1 MSLFYDAELFFVRQ
15 LLKRHHIPVQAVSTA
30 TTDLS
35 EIDTIGITKL
45 FGITDESK
53 TLRDYFPNL
62 EEKTIYRVKNF
73 LFFTYI
79 YLLLPD
85 TENETVLFIGPY
97 TTRDITPQ
105 MILELGENMALG
117 PRAIKQLEF
126 SLSQVPVLSGE
137 NYLNTLLDTLGEFI
151 WGEDNYRLVDISRD
165 EKTEKHLFTLKGDT
179 NPEDTAV
186 KMKIMEQRY
195 NYENELIDAVAHGRH
210 HKAEI
215 LLPNFSQ
222 LAFERRLTDQLRN
235 IKNYCIITNTLL
247 RKAAEKG
254 GVHPIYID
262 SLSSEY
268 AKKIELLPS
277 ISAATK
283 FMGEMFEGYCTLV
296 RRKSMRH
303 YSPLVEKAIAC
314 IDADL
319 TADLTLKSI
328 ARMNGVSESY
338 FSTLFKKE
346 TGQSFIQYVTEKRI
360 DLAKNLLRTTNL
372 QIQTVAQ
379 HCGIYDVHYFSK
391 MFKARTGKTPKEY
404 RESAI

>member
-1 MSLFYDAELFFVRQ
+1 MFYDAELFFMRQ
-15 LLKRHHIPVQAVSTA
+15 LLKRHHIPVQVVSANTENLA
-30 TTDLS
+30 
-35 EIDTIGITKL
+35 EIDTIGIMSLLGINAENKSFRDL
-45 FGITDESK
+45 FPD
-53 TLRDYFPNL
+53 L
-62 EEKTIYRVKNF
+62 EPKTIYRVRNF
-73 LFFTYI
+73 FFCTYI

-85 TENETVLFIGPY
+85 TKEPSVLFIGPY
-97 TTRDITPQ
+97 TTKDITPQ
-105 MILELGENMALG
+105 MILELGESMEFQ

-126 SLSQVPVLSGE
+126 SLSQVPNISGE

-151 WGEDNYRLVDISRD
+151 WGSDNYSLCDVTRD
-165 EKTEKHLFTLKGDT
+165 EALEKHIFSFKGEGG
-179 NPEDTAV
+179 PEDTAM
-186 KMKIMEQRY
+186 KMKLMEQRY

-319 TADLTLKSI
+319 TADLTLRTI
-328 ARMNGVSESY
+328 AKMNGVSESY